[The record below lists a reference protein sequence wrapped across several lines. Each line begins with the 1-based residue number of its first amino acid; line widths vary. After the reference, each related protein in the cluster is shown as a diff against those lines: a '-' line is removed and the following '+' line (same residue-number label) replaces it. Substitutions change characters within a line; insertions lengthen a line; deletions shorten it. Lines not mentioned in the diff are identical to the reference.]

1 ARQVES
7 GRLMTRE
14 EHLKVFSGPN
24 GEYRNLLEAVMNKK
38 AKMDVLAAIKK
49 A

>member
-1 ARQVES
+1 
-7 GRLMTRE
+7 MTRE
-14 EHLKVFSGPN
+14 ERLEIFSGPS

-38 AKMDVLAAIKK
+38 AETDALAAAKK